1 MLQTEKAMLDIQI
14 DHRNNDQGSSAVHAS
29 THNETRRP
37 IPDHAR
43 TAGLG
48 HSGLSQNDYG
58 RRHTKMR
65 IPGVL
70 KRNRFSAGSWF
81 GITPAAHKHIN
92 PYDRGILASSRSCRD
107 NAGPME
113 EFSNHSF
120 MSRVFVCLSC
130 LLAAAL
136 YAALR
141 TARLRMQVNEGKG
154 SRRSS
159 RRCLLG

>member
-14 DHRNNDQGSSAVHAS
+14 DHRNNDQGSSAVHTS

-48 HSGLSQNDYG
+48 HNGLSQNDYG

-81 GITPAAHKHIN
+81 GITPADKKHVN
-92 PYDRGILASSRSCRD
+92 PCDRGILASSRSCRD
-107 NAGPME
+107 NDWLSPSVVVAIGGGGHKTRRFRNGP
-113 EFSNHSF
+113 
-120 MSRVFVCLSC
+120 R
-130 LLAAAL
+130 
-136 YAALR
+136 
-141 TARLRMQVNEGKG
+141 KK
-154 SRRSS
+154 
-159 RRCLLG
+159 